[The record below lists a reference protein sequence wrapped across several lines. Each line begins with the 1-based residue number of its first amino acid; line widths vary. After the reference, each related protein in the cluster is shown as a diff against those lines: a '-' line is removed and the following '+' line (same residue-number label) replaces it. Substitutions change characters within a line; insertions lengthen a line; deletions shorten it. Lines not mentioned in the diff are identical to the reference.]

1 MKSDDNPKILSFT
14 HCVARGHV
22 LPLNRIWEFLIF
34 HPTHRLP
41 PNFLETEKKNYMKCG
56 NFTTHQSEIIEHELH
71 HAKANVKFCLEFYL
85 FSFIKGQFSSSMA
98 RALTVR
104 FMHGALARKHTSFL
118 SIGIWKFNPYSNYI
132 ANMLDQV
139 FPTYTHYSTP
149 TCKLILHYSKKKS
162 VKISS
167 Q

>member
-1 MKSDDNPKILSFT
+1 
-14 HCVARGHV
+14 
-22 LPLNRIWEFLIF
+22 
-34 HPTHRLP
+34 
-41 PNFLETEKKNYMKCG
+41 MKCG

-104 FMHGALARKHTSFL
+104 FMHGAQAYFVSFHRNL
-118 SIGIWKFNPYSNYI
+118 KIQPLQQLYSQHAGPSFSNIYTLFNPYMQIN
-132 ANMLDQV
+132 
-139 FPTYTHYSTP
+139 TP
-149 TCKLILHYSKKKS
+149 LLKKKS